1 MKVLERPSGDG
12 QQRRLNSNKG
22 AQAEQQP
29 QIPPIPTRRHNLE
42 ESTPGSSSGIPGK
55 NGCKICELT

>member
-1 MKVLERPSGDG
+1 MKVLERPFGDVE
-12 QQRRLNSNKG
+12 QRRLNSNEG

-42 ESTPGSSSGIPGK
+42 ESTLGSSSGIPGK
-55 NGCKICELT
+55 NGCKIWELT